1 MISKPELRKDY
12 IQEKYVIIAP
22 LRKKRPQQFKKP
34 NRAVR
39 EYLSLPSIFSR
50 EALKHEKAILTVGGE
65 KNWTI
70 KVLKNKYPIVAP
82 DYPKAYGYHEV
93 VVETPSPRPEL
104 EDLTVKHIAQLLH
117 VYGERTKAI
126 ARDPRIQYILIFKNN
141 GGSAGASIQHSHSQ
155 IFATEFLPPHLLDK
169 SQKEQAYKLKTG
181 RCAYCDVI
189 KDELKGPRLIFKDRH
204 VIAFCPYASQH
215 NYEVWIMP
223 IRHVDN
229 ITLLTNE
236 ERNDWARLLKRTLKK
251 VSRLNLPY
259 NFYFHQVIKDEDQH
273 LYLKIIPR
281 GSAWAG
287 VEIGSGV
294 IINPIPPEAAAKYY
308 KKG

>member
-1 MISKPELRKDY
+1 MITKPEIRKDY

-22 LRKKRPQQFKKP
+22 RRSKRPNQYKKP
-34 NRAVR
+34 TREVR
-39 EYLSLPSIFSR
+39 ESLSLPSIFSR
-50 EALKHEKAILTVGGE
+50 ESLKNEKALLTVGGE
-65 KNWTI
+65 KNWII
-70 KVLKNKYPIVAP
+70 KVLKNKFPAVDP
-82 DYPKAYGYHEV
+82 SFPKAYGYHEV
-93 VVETPSPRPEL
+93 VVETPDPKPEL
-104 EDLTVKHIAQLLH
+104 EDLSVKHIAQILH
-117 VYGERTKAI
+117 VYGERTTAI

-141 GGSAGASIQHSHSQ
+141 GGRAGASVQHSHSQ

-169 SQKEQAYKLKTG
+169 SQKEQAYKLRTG

-189 KDELKGPRLIFKDRH
+189 KNERKGPRLIFHDRH

-229 ITLLTNE
+229 VTQLSRD
-236 ERNDWARLLKRTLKK
+236 ERNDWATLLKRVLKK
-251 VSRLNLPY
+251 VNKLNLPY
-259 NFYFHQVIKDEDQH
+259 NFYFHQVVKDEDQH

-287 VEIGSGV
+287 VEIGSGI
-294 IINPIPPEAAAKYY
+294 IINPIPPEEAARYY
-308 KKG
+308 R